1 MRRSRFGLRL
11 GMPHTQS
18 NGLSEQALL
27 ACTGDLRWSDI
38 GATSGVPASQQ
49 RDSEGRSVY
58 ASFYFAELTG
68 FGERG
73 LATFA
78 PDDQIEI
85 ISTLTRYG
93 RTMLDG
99 EHRLYRGGEL
109 PAELPAVLPDAPR
122 VRLSNVFVCEGSGPD
137 DLRITSPANA
147 RIEEIPASEIEPDS
161 YAIIRA
167 ARRAGH
173 FYEAPSDAT
182 ALWEGAR
189 TVVYRIN
196 PDRDVNG
203 VGLIYF
209 ANYVAFMDL
218 AERAALEGSGAYSA
232 TDLDGRA
239 TLRRRIGYYGNA
251 QRHDTLE
258 IDVEAFRLTRCPG
271 HLLLH
276 HRIRRPSDGRLIAV
290 STVEKALRGA
300 ADPEASR
307 GT

>member
-1 MRRSRFGLRL
+1 MGTHTMHRSRFPMRL

-18 NGLSEQALL
+18 SGLGEQALL
-27 ACTGDLRWSDI
+27 ACAGDLRWTDI
-38 GATSGVPASQQ
+38 GAVSGVPASQQ

-58 ASFYFAELTG
+58 ASFYFAEVTD

-73 LATFA
+73 LAMFA
-78 PDDQIEI
+78 PDDEIEI
-85 ISTLTRYG
+85 VSSLSRYG

-99 EHRLYRGGEL
+99 EHRLYRAGQL
-109 PAELPAVLPDAPR
+109 PAELPDDLPAAPR
-122 VRLSNVFVCEGSGPD
+122 VRLSNVFVCEGKGPD

-167 ARRAGH
+167 ARRAGR
-173 FYEAPSDAT
+173 FYEHPSDA
-182 ALWEGAR
+182 APLWEGAR

-209 ANYVAFMDL
+209 ANYVAFMDY
-218 AERAALEGSGAYSA
+218 AERVALEESGAYRA

-239 TLRRRIGYYGNA
+239 TVRRRIGYYGNA

-258 IDVEAFRLTRCPG
+258 IDVEAFRPAARPQ

-290 STVEKALRGA
+290 STVEKVLNPR
-300 ADPEASR
+300 R
-307 GT
+307 

>member
-1 MRRSRFGLRL
+1 
-11 GMPHTQS
+11 MPHTRD
-18 NGLSEQALL
+18 NGLGEQALL

-38 GATSGVPASQQ
+38 GAASGIPASQQ
-49 RDSEGRSVY
+49 RDSEGRAVY
-58 ASFYFAELTG
+58 ASFYFAEVTG

-85 ISTLTRYG
+85 ISTRTRYG

-99 EHRLYRGGEL
+99 EHRLYRAGQL
-109 PAELPAVLPDAPR
+109 PAELPAVLPEAPR
-122 VRLSNVFVCEGSGPD
+122 VRLSNVFVCEGKGPD

-147 RIEEIPASEIEPDS
+147 RIEEIPASESEPDS

-173 FYEAPSDAT
+173 FYAAPSDAT

-189 TVVYRIN
+189 TVVYRID
-196 PDRDVNG
+196 PDRDLNG

-209 ANYVAFMDL
+209 ANYVSFMDY
-218 AERAALEGSGAYSA
+218 AERVALEESGAYST

-258 IDVEAFRLTRCPG
+258 IDVEAFRLATRPG

-276 HRIRRPSDGRLIAV
+276 HRIRRPADGRLIAV
-290 STVEKALRGA
+290 STVEKALEMGGGHRSLQKDTA
-300 ADPEASR
+300 LNR
-307 GT
+307 R